1 MPGSDIEAY
10 IEELEDLINSAKS
23 PLSGGG
29 SKKIIDA
36 DAAYEILDDIKRSL
50 PEEFQK
56 ARRILRERDEIL
68 DSAEEEANHIVK
80 DAEDKANTLASEQE
94 VVRLA
99 NNAAEDV
106 RRHAEEE
113 AREIRYWAEDA
124 AEKTFAKLEEEMRSV
139 IEKTQSLL
147 NQMSYCRAVLSGK
160 GDDEDDREDLD
171 DRYAQ

>member
-50 PEEFQK
+50 PDEFQK

-160 GDDEDDREDLD
+160 NDDEDDREDVD

>member
-50 PEEFQK
+50 PDEFQK

-99 NNAAEDV
+99 NNATEDV